1 MKIPIL
7 IFCLAVIFG
16 NISCKIYSKENI
28 NLIEGTGD
36 KYHDSYFNIP
46 LEKSLSRYKRASI
59 LPITSPITNIVDLM
73 GFGSNGLV
81 KTILHFVNF
90 IIGILTEQ
98 EGVCPTEELSIDL
111 IEKMIQNPIQTT
123 ETILCQIFNV
133 IGKESRAV
141 ALRLL
146 KTAWEFLS
154 TIFLPGLHTTLNQI
168 AKIGILPPQL
178 RVLIETFNFFYNML
192 KLLGYVK

>member
-1 MKIPIL
+1 MKVPIL

-16 NISCKIYSKENI
+16 NISCKIYSKENV

-36 KYHDSYFNIP
+36 KYHDSYFNVP
-46 LEKSLSRYKRASI
+46 LDKSLLRYKRASI
-59 LPITSPITNIVDLM
+59 LPPITNIIDLM

-90 IIGILTEQ
+90 IIGLLTEQ
-98 EGVCPTEELSIDL
+98 EGLCPTEKLSIDL
-111 IEKMIQNPIQTT
+111 IEKMMQHPIQTT
-123 ETILCQIFNV
+123 EIILCQIFNV
-133 IGKESRAV
+133 IGQESRAI

-146 KTAWEFLS
+146 TTAWEFLS

-168 AKIGILPPQL
+168 AKTGILPPQL
-178 RVLIETFNFFYNML
+178 RALIETFNLFYDFL
-192 KLLGYVK
+192 RLLGYVK